1 MDLKDL
7 RLEHF
12 AGLVGEIFRAQLDG
26 ENVVELELTEAKP
39 AAGERAGS
47 AFSIVFTGS
56 LDTYLEQRIYDLEHG
71 ELGKISIFLVPIGR
85 GKDGFLYEAV
95 FTRLEEEATP

>member
-12 AGLVGEIFRAQLDG
+12 AGLVGEIFRAQLDD
-26 ENVVELELTEAKP
+26 ENLVELELTEAKP
-39 AAGERAGS
+39 AAGEADN
-47 AFSIVFTGS
+47 AFSIVFKGS